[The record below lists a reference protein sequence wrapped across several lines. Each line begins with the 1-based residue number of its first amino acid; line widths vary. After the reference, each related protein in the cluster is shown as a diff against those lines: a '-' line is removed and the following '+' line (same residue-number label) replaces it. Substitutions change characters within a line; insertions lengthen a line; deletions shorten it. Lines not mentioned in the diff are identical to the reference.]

1 MVSHKKK
8 LRSEK
13 AKVKL
18 KATKLPKG
26 LNVTKTEF
34 KVRKITIRE
43 QLKES
48 QFADGE
54 RQLNLKETIS
64 RLKHHSSNVRAD
76 ALRNLREAIVTK
88 RVNLTGYM
96 HSLFQSVS
104 AISLDIDRET
114 RRDSFKV
121 LKCLLTALK
130 TDEVV
135 PFFHIISSYLRCAM
149 THIQPAIQEDSLLM
163 LDVLMEHVPQLVVTH
178 SVKII
183 RNFLEMISRARKEG
197 DHTSRTLTVRLG
209 EKQTTI
215 KWRTKVLERLCQ
227 MLATLVEN
235 KRANNTRKIVN
246 SFTKNVTFNPNVP
259 QHYNVKRKFLSPA
272 NKIDLLAALR
282 PSLGVKSADAIEGSE
297 EDRLREYVN
306 HLLPLLVESWIE
318 VRPQDQKMSA
328 TLTSEAAQTLKVA
341 LEILQN
347 IWMLIE
353 LHEETESNHQ
363 LSAWFQQQYAET
375 FADSFLT
382 DGFPYQQS
390 SETDPGLNKKSYKKH
405 LKLLSV
411 SGGELCLE
419 QNICMAYLMCQFY
432 KTNILIDTQIE
443 RFTTLSK
450 YLEEVVSN
458 LSAHP
463 LQNHHALIKALRISL
478 FENDIKFLQLHK
490 DLMLPLLNSTIDA
503 FLRNNFPTKN
513 NSEIEVLTLICDI
526 VQTPPLRQHYGED
539 TFVRF
544 LEYLPQL
551 LLKPSVQV
559 ATVIA
564 MSTLAK
570 QKNSTFL
577 RALESKIEAVIENLQ
592 KIQVSGAPNAFE
604 GKKHIMNLF
613 YWTERKF
620 ASEYKELLHQNI
632 DKHIT
637 DKRIVNY
644 FKYILSDK
652 ST

>member
-43 QLKES
+43 QLKQS

-64 RLKHHSSNVRAD
+64 RLKHHSSNMRAD
-76 ALRNLREAIVTK
+76 ALRNLREAITAG

-96 HSLFQSVS
+96 HSLLQSVS

-114 RRDSFKV
+114 RRDSFKA

-215 KWRTKVLERLCQ
+215 KWRTKVLERLRQ

-235 KRANNTRKIVN
+235 KRANNTGKIVN
-246 SFTKNVTFNPNVP
+246 SFTKNVTFNPNAP
-259 QHYNVKRKFLSPA
+259 QHYNVKRKYLTPA
-272 NKIDLLAALR
+272 NQIDLLAALR

-297 EDRLREYVN
+297 EERLREYVI

-318 VRPQDQKMSA
+318 VRPQDQKMST
-328 TLTSEAAQTLKVA
+328 TLTNEAAQTLKVA

-353 LHEETESNHQ
+353 LNEENENNHQ
-363 LSAWFQQQYAET
+363 LSAWFQEQYAET
-375 FADSFLT
+375 FAVSFLT
-382 DGFPYQQS
+382 DGFPYQQN
-390 SETDPGLNKKSYKKH
+390 ETDPELNKKSYKKH
-405 LKLLSV
+405 LRLLSV
-411 SGGELCLE
+411 NGGQLCLE
-419 QNICMAYLMCQFY
+419 QNICLAYLMCQFY
-432 KTNILIDTQIE
+432 KSHSPIQTQIE
-443 RFTTLSK
+443 RFTTLFK

-458 LSAHP
+458 LSTHP

-478 FENDIKFLQLHK
+478 FENDIKFLQMHK
-490 DLMLPLLNSTIDA
+490 DLMLPLLNSTMEA
-503 FLRNNFPTKN
+503 FLRNNFPNKT
-513 NSEIEVLTLICDI
+513 NSETEVLTLICDI
-526 VQTPPLRQHYGED
+526 VQTPQLRQHYGED
-539 TFVRF
+539 TFIRF

-551 LLKPSVQV
+551 LLKQSVQV
-559 ATVIA
+559 STIIA

-577 RALESKIEAVIENLQ
+577 RALENKIEAVIENLQ

-620 ASEYKELLHQNI
+620 ASEFKELLHQNI

-644 FKYILSDK
+644 FKYILSE
-652 ST
+652 

>member
-64 RLKHHSSNVRAD
+64 RLKHHSSNMRAE
-76 ALRNLREAIVTK
+76 ALRNLREAITAG

-96 HSLFQSVS
+96 HSLLQSVS

-114 RRDSFKV
+114 RRDSFKA

-215 KWRTKVLERLCQ
+215 KWRTKVLERLRQ

-246 SFTKNVTFNPNVP
+246 SFTKNVTFNPNAP
-259 QHYNVKRKFLSPA
+259 QHFNVKRKFLTPP
-272 NKIDLLAALR
+272 NEIDLLAALR

-297 EDRLREYVN
+297 EERLREYVI

-318 VRPQDQKMSA
+318 VRPQDQKMST

-353 LHEETESNHQ
+353 LQEENESNHQ
-363 LSAWFQQQYAET
+363 LSAWFQEQYAET
-375 FADSFLT
+375 FAGSFLT

-390 SETDPGLNKKSYKKH
+390 ETDPELNKKSYKKH
-405 LKLLSV
+405 LKLLSD
-411 SGGELCLE
+411 SGGQLCLE
-419 QNICMAYLMCQFY
+419 QNICLAYLMCQFY
-432 KTNILIDTQIE
+432 KSHSSIHAQVE
-443 RFTTLSK
+443 RFTALFK

-458 LSAHP
+458 LSTHP
-463 LQNHHALIKALRISL
+463 LQNHQALIKALRISL

-490 DLMLPLLNSTIDA
+490 DLMLPLLNNTMEA
-503 FLRNNFPTKN
+503 FLRNNFPTKT
-513 NSEIEVLTLICDI
+513 NSETEVLTLICDI
-526 VQTPPLRQHYGED
+526 VQTPQLRQHYGED

-551 LLKPSVQV
+551 LLKQSVQV
-559 ATVIA
+559 STIIA

-577 RALESKIEAVIENLQ
+577 HALESKIEAVIENLQ

-620 ASEYKELLHQNI
+620 TSDYKELLHQNI

-644 FKYILSDK
+644 FKYILSE
-652 ST
+652 

>member
-43 QLKES
+43 QLKET

-64 RLKHHSSNVRAD
+64 RLKHHSSNVRGD
-76 ALRNLREAIVTK
+76 ALRNLREAIIAK
-88 RVNLTGYM
+88 RIDPTGYM
-96 HSLFQSVS
+96 NSLLQSIS
-104 AISLDIDRET
+104 AISLDIDKET
-114 RRDSFKV
+114 RRGSFKV
-121 LKCLLTALK
+121 LKCLLTTLK

-197 DHTSRTLTVRLG
+197 DHNSRTLTVRLG

-215 KWRTKVLERLCQ
+215 KWRTKVLERLRQ
-227 MLATLVEN
+227 ILSTLVEN
-235 KRANNTRKIVN
+235 KSANNAGKIVN
-246 SFTKNVTFNPNVP
+246 SFTKHVTFNPNAP
-259 QHYNVKRKFLSPA
+259 QHYNLKRQFLISS
-272 NKIDLLAALR
+272 NKIDLLATLR
-282 PSLGVKSADAIEGSE
+282 PSLAVKSADAIEGSE
-297 EDRLREYVN
+297 EERLREYVI

-318 VRPQDQKMSA
+318 VRPQEQKMSA
-328 TLTSEAAQTLKVA
+328 TLTNEAAQTLKVA

-353 LHEETESNHQ
+353 MHEETESNHQ
-363 LSAWFQQQYAET
+363 LSAWFQQQYAEI

-382 DGFPYQQS
+382 AGFPYQRS
-390 SETDPGLNKKSYKKH
+390 CETDPELNKKSYKKH
-405 LKLLSV
+405 LKLSSLN
-411 SGGELCLE
+411 GGQLCLE
-419 QNICMAYLMCQFY
+419 QNICITYLICQFY
-432 KTNILIDTQIE
+432 KSHSSLHAQTE
-443 RFTTLSK
+443 RFATLFK

-463 LQNHHALIKALRISL
+463 LQNQYALIRALRICL
-478 FENDIKFLQLHK
+478 LENDIKFLQMHK
-490 DLMLPLLNSTIDA
+490 DLTLPLLVSTMDA
-503 FLRNNFPTKN
+503 FLQNNFPTKT
-513 NSEIEVLTLICDI
+513 NSETEVLTLICAI
-526 VQTPPLRQHYGED
+526 VQTKQLRQHYGENM
-539 TFVRF
+539 FARF

-551 LLKPSVQV
+551 LLKQSIQV
-559 ATVIA
+559 STIIA
-564 MSTLAK
+564 ISTLAK

-577 RALESKIEAVIENLQ
+577 HALESQIEAVIENLQ

-604 GKKHIMNLF
+604 GKKHIINLF

-620 ASEYKELLHQNI
+620 SSECKEHLHQNI

-644 FKYILSDK
+644 FKYILSD
-652 ST
+652 

>member
-43 QLKES
+43 QLTES
-48 QFADGE
+48 QYADGE

-64 RLKHHSSNVRAD
+64 RLKHHSSNMRAD
-76 ALRNLREAIVTK
+76 ALRNLREAIVAG
-88 RVNLTGYM
+88 RINLTGYM
-96 HSLFQSVS
+96 NSLLQGVS
-104 AISLDIDRET
+104 AISLDIDRDT

-121 LKCLLTALK
+121 LKCLLSALK

-215 KWRTKVLERLCQ
+215 KWRTKVLERLRQ
-227 MLATLVEN
+227 MLATLVEY
-235 KRANNTRKIVN
+235 KRANNSGKIVN
-246 SFTKNVTFNPNVP
+246 SFTKNVTFNPTAP
-259 QHYNVKRKFLSPA
+259 QHYNIKRQFLSSA
-272 NKIDLLAALR
+272 NKVDLLAVLR
-282 PSLGVKSADAIEGSE
+282 PSLGHKSADAIEGNE
-297 EDRLREYVN
+297 EERLREYVV

-318 VRPQDQKMSA
+318 VRPQEQQMSA

-347 IWMLIE
+347 IWILIE
-353 LHEETESNHQ
+353 LHEETESNQQ
-363 LSAWFQQQYAET
+363 LSAWFQQQYAEV
-375 FADSFLT
+375 FADSFLS
-382 DGFPYQQS
+382 DGFPYQQNC
-390 SETDPGLNKKSYKKH
+390 EKDPDASKKSYKKH
-405 LKLLSV
+405 LKLLSL

-432 KTNILIDTQIE
+432 KSHSAIHTQTE
-443 RFTTLSK
+443 RFTALFK

-463 LQNHHALIKALRISL
+463 LQNHHALIRALRISL

-490 DLMLPLLNSTIDA
+490 DLTLPLLNSTMEA
-503 FLRNNFPTKN
+503 FLQNNFPAKT
-513 NSEIEVLTLICDI
+513 NSETEVLTLICDI
-526 VQTPPLRQHYGED
+526 VQTTQLRQHYGEHI
-539 TFVRF
+539 FERF

-551 LLKPSVQV
+551 LLKPYVQV
-559 ATVIA
+559 STVIA

-577 RALESKIEAVIENLQ
+577 RALESKISAVIENLQ
-592 KIQVSGAPNAFE
+592 KIQVAGAPNAFE
-604 GKKHIMNLF
+604 GKKHIINLF
-613 YWTERKF
+613 YWTERNF
-620 ASEYKELLHQNI
+620 SPEQRELLHQNI

-644 FKYILSDK
+644 FKYILSD
-652 ST
+652 